1 MILIAD
7 SGSTKANW
15 CLVAHNGEL
24 AHFTTE
30 GYNPHFVDEDY
41 IINSLTKSLPD
52 YINHQ
57 EIEEINFYGSGC
69 MAGKTV
75 IVESAL
81 HSLFKSAKVNAS
93 VDLLAAARA
102 LLWNEPGFAAILG
115 TGTNTC
121 IYDGKQITHN
131 IDSLGYMLGDE
142 GSGSYIGKK
151 ILQDYMRGYMP
162 ETLSEKFSETTGL
175 SFDEIMD
182 RVYTQ
187 PMANR
192 FCAGFTRFANENID
206 TPYFHDLV
214 KNAFVDFFTNL
225 VSRYPGY
232 QNYSF
237 NCLGSIG
244 FYFKDILEEVATSFD
259 MRTDKIIRSSME
271 ELVKYHLQYK

>member
-15 CLVAHNGEL
+15 CLVAQNGEL

-81 HSLFKSAKVNAS
+81 HSLFKSAKVNAF

-162 ETLSEKFSETTGL
+162 ETLSEKFNETTGL

-214 KNAFVDFFTNL
+214 KNAFVDFFNNL

-271 ELVKYHLQYK
+271 ELVKYHLQYR